1 MNTYPATPTKRA
13 LIYLRVST
21 AKQAGKA
28 DDPEG
33 YSLPAQREAC
43 HRKATELG
51 AEVVGEYIDRGES
64 AKTADRRDFQRM
76 LTHVRTEQDIDY
88 VILDKIDRFAR
99 NRRDDANILFE
110 LRMAGAQLISVKE
123 NIDDTP
129 GGQLLHAIMA
139 GIAEFYSKNL
149 AAEALKG
156 MTQKVKVGGTPGR
169 APIGYLNDRR
179 RIDGREV
186 RIIVVDPER
195 AGLIQWAF
203 EAYATGEY
211 TIRSLTQALVEKGL
225 RAMPNGKKVP
235 GPIQPSHVHH
245 LLKNR
250 YYLGQVTFRGVEY
263 DGKHQPLVSKT
274 LFDRVQAVLKA
285 HDRAGEKQRIHNHY
299 LKGSIFCAECGSR
312 LCFTQAKGT
321 YQYFYCLGRQQRRT
335 TCRMPHLP
343 VADVEEAIQRYYRTI
358 TLPEQLQ
365 DSIRDGLRA
374 ELDQQRQR
382 AKPELTWAKT
392 RVTELEQE
400 RRRLARGVVDGSI
413 PGDLARE
420 EQERIASELEQAQK
434 VLATA
439 ETIFSRIEDTLN
451 RALALLGRCDE
462 VYRLGGPQVRRFA
475 NQSFFTKLLIALQDD
490 TPVVT
495 GAVLH
500 EPWATLHDQGFQRQM
515 IHNTTNPAQD
525 LLGRGS
531 KMRPLVPPA
540 GFEPALPPPE
550 AGKTP
555 IMPASGVSRSRS
567 PCSASHELPW
577 CPVVHC
583 TNPCTTDDAHDT
595 AARRDA
601 YKAVRNP
608 AYRLSIRGVVECEVC
623 TRRGSSSA

>member
-1 MNTYPATPTKRA
+1 MNELAVVPATKRA
-13 LIYLRVST
+13 VIYLRVST
-21 AKQAGKA
+21 AKQSEKA

-43 HRKATELG
+43 HRKAAELG
-51 AEVVGEYIDRGES
+51 AEVVDEYRDQGES
-64 AKTADRRDFQRM
+64 AKTVDRSDFQRM
-76 LTHVRTEQDIDY
+76 LTRVRTKQDIDY

-99 NRRDDANILFE
+99 NRRDDANTLFE
-110 LRMAGAQLISVKE
+110 LRRAGAQLISVKE

-156 MTQKVKVGGTPGR
+156 MTQKAKVGGTPGR
-169 APIGYLNDRR
+169 TPIGYLNTRR

-186 RIIVVDPER
+186 RIIVVDPDR
-195 AGLIQWAF
+195 ASLIQWAF

-211 TIRSLTQALVEKGL
+211 TIRSLTTALAEKGL
-225 RAMPNGKKVP
+225 RALPHGKKVP

-245 LLKNR
+245 LLSNR

-263 DGKHQPLVSKT
+263 DGTHQPLVSKS

-299 LKGSIFCAECGSR
+299 LKGSIFCAGCGSR

-321 YQYFYCLGRQQRRT
+321 YEYFYCLGRQQRRT
-335 TCRMPHLP
+335 DCRMPYLP
-343 VADVEEAIQRYYRTI
+343 AADVEVAIERYYRTI
-358 TLPEQLQ
+358 TLPEHVQ
-365 DSIRDGLRA
+365 DGIRVGLRA

-392 RVTELEQE
+392 RVTDLEHE

-420 EQERIASELEQAQK
+420 EQERIATELEQAQK
-434 VLATA
+434 ILTTA
-439 ETIFSRIEDTLN
+439 ETIFSRIEDALN

-475 NQSFFTKLLIALQDD
+475 NQGFFKKLLVGLQDD
-490 TPVVT
+490 APAVT
-495 GAVLH
+495 SAIFL
-500 EPWATLHDQGFQRQM
+500 EPWATLYAEDFQRRM
-515 IHNTTNPAQD
+515 IHNTTNPGHD

-540 GFEPALPPPE
+540 GLEPA
-550 AGKTP
+550 A
-555 IMPASGVSRSRS
+555 
-567 PCSASHELPW
+567 
-577 CPVVHC
+577 
-583 TNPCTTDDAHDT
+583 
-595 AARRDA
+595 
-601 YKAVRNP
+601 
-608 AYRLSIRGVVECEVC
+608 
-623 TRRGSSSA
+623 